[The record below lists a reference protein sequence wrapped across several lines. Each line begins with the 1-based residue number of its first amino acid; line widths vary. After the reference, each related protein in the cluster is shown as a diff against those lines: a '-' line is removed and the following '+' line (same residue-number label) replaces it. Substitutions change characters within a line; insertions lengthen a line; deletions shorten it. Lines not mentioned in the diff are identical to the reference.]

1 MSDLAAIANDWKRK
15 KRECKAIIETPK
27 GRRNK
32 FDYDPKSRLFQLGG
46 LLPEGLAFPFDFG
59 FIPSTLGDD
68 GDPLDVMVLMD
79 EPAHVGCLLD
89 IRIIGVIEAVQAQ
102 GGKARQI
109 IVSSLWPST
118 PTIMESFHPSMKLTP
133 RCSIKSRNSS
143 SRTTRAEVRNSR
155 SKDGTGRNAPRNC
168 WKLECERFK
177 KRSRERVNC
186 NRPESPYLPRKR
198 NTISMIRM
206 ITTMASRT
214 KLRASRKSFTMNS

>member
-1 MSDLAAIANDWKRK
+1 MSDLSVIANDWKRK

-32 FDYDPKSRLFQLGG
+32 FDYDPKTRLFQLGG

-102 GGKARQI
+102 GGKSETNNRLIAVAI
-109 IVSSLWPST
+109 HSYNHGELSSLN
-118 PTIMESFHPSMKLTP
+118 ELTP

-155 SKDGTGRNAPRNC
+155 SKGGTGRNVP
-168 WKLECERFK
+168 
-177 KRSRERVNC
+177 
-186 NRPESPYLPRKR
+186 
-198 NTISMIRM
+198 
-206 ITTMASRT
+206 
-214 KLRASRKSFTMNS
+214 